1 MPSWLLLLLGLS
13 SFFSFMFILFLLP
26 DDAYG
31 EEDTRVYSEEK
42 IRARNRTHVLVLGDI
57 GRSPR
62 MQNHAL
68 SLARR
73 NIAVDLI
80 GYTDSELHPEIAQRK
95 FKYLTVHPIRN
106 PPKILQTDNRILFLV
121 LGPLKVIFQF
131 WALWMILGHDLKPAR
146 SLLVQVNSQPQ
157 EMVHSMVFNGSNL
170 ETESPIY
177 PNLDDRFDYLI
188 IDWHNTGY
196 SILALKLG
204 PKHPMVRISRIYER
218 WFSHSA
224 AVNFTVSDA
233 MKRQLKRDFSIKAP
247 LLRLY
252 DRPTADFGIVSP
264 EERLKFLKDIDLS
277 QAQQASLENGRL
289 KVLISSTSW
298 TPDEDFSLLLDALVS
313 YSKLAVTTHPQ
324 LPELLVVITGKGPQQ
339 AQYIRKI
346 ESLEK
351 DDELEM
357 VKITTAWLPR
367 PAYAMLLASADLGIS
382 LHKSSSG
389 VDLPMKVVDM
399 FGAGLPVVGYGLYES
414 WPELVKEGVNGRSF
428 GDSKEL
434 ESILV
439 QLLGDDGSKL
449 ASLRS
454 EVSKES
460 QHDWNTEWD
469 SVASKIFQS
478 SE

>member
-1 MPSWLLLLLGLS
+1 
-13 SFFSFMFILFLLP
+13 
-26 DDAYG
+26 
-31 EEDTRVYSEEK
+31 
-42 IRARNRTHVLVLGDI
+42 
-57 GRSPR
+57 
-62 MQNHAL
+62 
-68 SLARR
+68 
-73 NIAVDLI
+73 
-80 GYTDSELHPEIAQRK
+80 
-95 FKYLTVHPIRN
+95 
-106 PPKILQTDNRILFLV
+106 
-121 LGPLKVIFQF
+121 
-131 WALWMILGHDLKPAR
+131 
-146 SLLVQVNSQPQ
+146 
-157 EMVHSMVFNGSNL
+157 
-170 ETESPIY
+170 
-177 PNLDDRFDYLI
+177 
-188 IDWHNTGY
+188 
-196 SILALKLG
+196 
-204 PKHPMVRISRIYER
+204 MVRISRIYER